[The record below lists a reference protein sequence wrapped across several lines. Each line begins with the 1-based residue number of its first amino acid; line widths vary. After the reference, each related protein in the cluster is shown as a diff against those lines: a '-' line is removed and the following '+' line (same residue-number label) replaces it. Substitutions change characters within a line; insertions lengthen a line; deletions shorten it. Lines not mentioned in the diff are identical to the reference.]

1 MTTVSTTFTG
11 VTVTGITSA
20 APGVVT
26 ATSHG

>member
-1 MTTVSTTFTG
+1 MASITHVITG
-11 VTVTGITSA
+11 VTVSAITSA